1 MFGKDEF
8 IFSAKNGIAI
18 VLSVLEIHNLYSLRR
33 VGPIP
38 SSLENKYIFVAP
50 RFHVKISKCTIN
62 FVLHFAIVL
71 HFAVR
76 KALPFIH
83 LT

>member
-38 SSLENKYIFVAP
+38 SSLENKYIFVAS
-50 RFHVKISKCTIN
+50 RFHVKISKCTVN
-62 FVLHFAIVL
+62 FVLHFASN
-71 HFAVR
+71 
-76 KALPFIH
+76 KLP
-83 LT
+83 LKSVSCNLL